1 MFRKE
6 DKYINHARKYIQE
19 YSNPNIIYYIELERR
34 RTKLLLQR
42 FMLHELSDGSYVVS
56 RATYNCRGW
65 QNSVE
70 HDPNF
75 FVTKHKHLAL
85 ESIGTEV
92 TSLEQEEYEVTD
104 EFSGE
109 LCKNLKDIRDFASPL
124 FQTSTQFFND
134 NAQQPDDFL
143 FQDLPGGLQVVVL
156 IDEQGK
162 IKISDLEMSTGFI
175 LEKYTFSGRA
185 GLFLNELA
193 QRDGFRGML
202 AEAIYDGD
210 DLFITDAHYIHN
222 SDLSDMTF
230 SERYRVLCQHLPLS
244 DNNATSGLIEAR
256 ELPPQL
262 WGATSRYGFIK
273 GLMARKKIDLG
284 SFCSFGEKHTP
295 SVIIGEKSPDYCDC
309 VKAGN
314 KIATLRDHASKRSH
328 TMKYPVEK
336 TKMMLKSVRVIGGIN
351 ETELSLIF

>member
-1 MFRKE
+1 MR
-6 DKYINHARKYIQE
+6 
-19 YSNPNIIYYIELERR
+19 
-34 RTKLLLQR
+34 
-42 FMLHELSDGSYVVS
+42 LSDYFRLKLNDESEGKVFMAIKMAKGSLFAVLLRSPWWYSALIGFIVVS
-56 RATYNCRGW
+56 VC
-65 QNSVE
+65 
-70 HDPNF
+70 
-75 FVTKHKHLAL
+75 
-85 ESIGTEV
+85 
-92 TSLEQEEYEVTD
+92 
-104 EFSGE
+104 
-109 LCKNLKDIRDFASPL
+109 
-124 FQTSTQFFND
+124 
-134 NAQQPDDFL
+134 
-143 FQDLPGGLQVVVL
+143 
-156 IDEQGK
+156 
-162 IKISDLEMSTGFI
+162 
-175 LEKYTFSGRA
+175 
-185 GLFLNELA
+185 
-193 QRDGFRGML
+193 
-202 AEAIYDGD
+202 
-210 DLFITDAHYIHN
+210 LFITDAHYIHN